1 MAELDDPKIE
11 IMITHTRYIGAHCVE
26 EWYHMPALCD
36 CTFDTRVE
44 SIAGEEGQNIGLTSE
59 LWVMTVV
66 IHEGLKP
73 RHPADRL
80 SRARSI

>member
-1 MAELDDPKIE
+1 
-11 IMITHTRYIGAHCVE
+11 
-26 EWYHMPALCD
+26 MPALCD

-44 SIAGEEGQNIGLTSE
+44 SIAGEEGQNIGLIGE
-59 LWVMTVV
+59 LRVITVV
-66 IHEGLKP
+66 IHEGLKS

>member
-1 MAELDDPKIE
+1 
-11 IMITHTRYIGAHCVE
+11 
-26 EWYHMPALCD
+26 MPALCD